1 MAQNVRRLAC
11 PPQAVFDVLADGWL
25 YPVWV
30 VGAMR
35 MRDVDRRWP
44 RPGGRLHHSVG
55 IWPIHLDD
63 VTESREWDPP
73 RRAVFR
79 AKGWPIGEAVVAIE
93 AKPVGG
99 GCLVRIVE
107 EAVEGPARFI
117 PSIVRR
123 PVLHVRNSETLRRL
137 GYIAEGRWEGR

>member
-30 VGAMR
+30 VG
-35 MRDVDRRWP
+35 RRWP

-55 IWPIHLDD
+55 IWPVYLDD

-99 GCLVRIVE
+99 GCLVHIVE

-123 PVLHVRNSETLRRL
+123 PVLHARNSETLRRL

>member
-1 MAQNVRRLAC
+1 MAQNVRRLTC
-11 PPQAVFDVLADGWL
+11 PPEAVFDVLADGWL

-35 MRDVDRRWP
+35 MRDVDHRWP
-44 RPGGRLHHSVG
+44 EPGARLHHSVG
-55 IWPIHLDD
+55 IWPIYLDD
-63 VTESREWDPP
+63 VTEAREWDPP

-93 AKPVGG
+93 AKPADG
-99 GCLVRIVE
+99 GCLVRIFE
-107 EAVEGPARFI
+107 EAVEGPARFV
-117 PSIVRR
+117 PSFIRR

-137 GYIAEGRWEGR
+137 GYLAEGRWEGK